1 MTSLAQIA
9 QNKKQ
14 QARAAFIEAAWAE
27 APLEHLADLARDAG
41 LEPSAADTII
51 ARIAEARGDMKPT
64 REIPRLRRAA
74 AKTKA
79 DAEATRARID
89 AAVEKLEAEADAA
102 SSQATAAWREMI
114 AADSAAQ
121 RLLALH
127 DQGLL
132 PATRLPKEV
141 LALVERRDKERH
153 ATEAHATLIAAT
165 NERSRLR
172 GIVDRLE
179 SELLNLPASR
189 EQPRQAAILEKAV
202 ARAKADLAAAE
213 DRLADAERTHAAA
226 RSAL

>member
-27 APLEHLADLARDAG
+27 EPLEHLADLAREAG
-41 LEPSAADTII
+41 MEPAAADAII
-51 ARIAEARGDMKPT
+51 ARIAEARGDVKPT
-64 REIPRLRRAA
+64 GEIPRLRRAA
-74 AKTKA
+74 AKAKA
-79 DAEATRARID
+79 DADATRARVD
-89 AAVEKLEAEADAA
+89 AAVEKLEAEAGAA

-132 PATRLPKEV
+132 PAARLPKEV
-141 LALVERRDKERH
+141 LALVERRDKERI
-153 ATEAHATLIAAT
+153 ATEAHTALIAAT
-165 NERSRLR
+165 NERNRLR
-172 GIVDRLE
+172 GIVERLE

-189 EQPRQAAILEKAV
+189 EQPRQTVMLRTAV
-202 ARAKADLAAAE
+202 ERAKADLAAAE
-213 DRLADAERTHAAA
+213 DRIADAERAHAAA
-226 RSAL
+226 RKGL

>member
-41 LEPSAADTII
+41 MEPAAADAII
-51 ARIAEARGDMKPT
+51 ARITEARGDMMPT
-64 REIPRLRRAA
+64 GEIPRLRRAA
-74 AKTKA
+74 AKAKA
-79 DAEATRARID
+79 DAEATRARVD

-132 PATRLPKEV
+132 PAARLPKEV
-141 LALVERRDKERH
+141 MALVERRDKERI
-153 ATEAHATLIAAT
+153 ATEAHAALIAAT
-165 NERSRLR
+165 SERNRLR
-172 GIVDRLE
+172 GIVERLE

-189 EQPRQAAILEKAV
+189 EQPRQTLMLRTAV
-202 ARAKADLAAAE
+202 ERAKADLAAAE
-213 DRLADAERTHAAA
+213 DRIADAERAHATA
-226 RSAL
+226 RKGL